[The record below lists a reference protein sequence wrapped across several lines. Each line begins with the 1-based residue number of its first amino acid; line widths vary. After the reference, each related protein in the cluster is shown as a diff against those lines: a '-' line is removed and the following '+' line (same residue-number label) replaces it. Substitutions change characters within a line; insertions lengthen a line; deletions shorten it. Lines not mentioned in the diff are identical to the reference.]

1 MTRRVCLALLA
12 AALAIASAVPAG
24 EIPQALVILEA
35 AVGLPGSIPDT
46 APPRFVLL
54 RDRRVFV
61 GGSEPVYAGELSKD
75 EEDRIKDRIDALR
88 DARVLAPSVTFGD
101 DVSKRYRLRLLE
113 GDPRDVVITGDP
125 ADAPPALRGL
135 ADFVSELLHFDHRSL
150 RPWSPAFYALSA
162 REGILVGGCREWF
175 LPVPLEAALQAPQ
188 QIAADEVE
196 RWPTGSNPASVCA
209 AGQRYVVTLRPLLP
223 GEQP

>member
-1 MTRRVCLALLA
+1 VTRGALL
-12 AALAIASAVPAG
+12 LTLVAVLTTPTAHAG
-24 EIPQALVILEA
+24 EIPQAVVILEA
-35 AVGLPGSIPDT
+35 AVGLPGSIPEA

-61 GGSEPVYAGELSKD
+61 GGSEPVYVGELSED
-75 EEDRIKDRIDALR
+75 EEDRIKDRIDDLR
-88 DARVLAPSVTFGD
+88 DSGVLAPSVAFGD

-113 GDPRDVVITGDP
+113 NDPRDVVITGDP

-135 ADFVSELLHFDHRSL
+135 AAFVSELLRFDNRSL

-162 REGILVGGCREWF
+162 RPGILVGGCREWL
-175 LPVPLEAALQAPQ
+175 LPVPLEAALEAPQ
-188 QIAADEVE
+188 RIEAEDVE

-209 AGQRYVVTLRPLLP
+209 GGQRYVVTLRPLLP
-223 GEQP
+223 GEAP

>member
-1 MTRRVCLALLA
+1 VTRGALL
-12 AALAIASAVPAG
+12 LTLVAVLTTPTAHAG
-24 EIPQALVILEA
+24 EIPQAVVILEA
-35 AVGLPGSIPDT
+35 AVGLPGSIPEA

-61 GGSEPVYAGELSKD
+61 GGSEPVYVGELSED
-75 EEDRIKDRIDALR
+75 EEDRIKDRIDDLR
-88 DARVLAPSVTFGD
+88 DSGVLAPSVAFGD

-113 GDPRDVVITGDP
+113 NDPRDVVITGDP

-135 ADFVSELLHFDHRSL
+135 AAFVSELLRFDNRSL

-162 REGILVGGCREWF
+162 RPGILVGGCREWL
-175 LPVPLEAALQAPQ
+175 LPVPLEAALEAPQ
-188 QIAADEVE
+188 RIEAEDVE

-209 AGQRYVVTLRPLLP
+209 RGQRYVVTLRPLLP
-223 GEQP
+223 GEAP